1 MNELKLKIGG
11 IGISIEWE
19 GSRIVD
25 WPHPFYEK
33 FLSNSKPQI
42 TLKVHCTGLP
52 QHSSQLIFDG
62 KKEGY
67 WRLYRNNS
75 KYIIET
81 FDTMTHKKNKVC
93 FIAPDFHYGDVY
105 IDPKSE
111 RSRHPRI
118 KKGPFFSLPWLMQP
132 LAQLLLVNLLTEEE
146 GIMVHGL
153 GINDRGKGIAF
164 VGESGAGKSTLAEFW
179 KSEEEVNILSDEHI
193 IIRKE
198 KDQFWL
204 YGTPWPGM
212 AMAVSSQG
220 VRLKKIFFIGHS
232 LENKI
237 LGQATASAL
246 FPLLFLPFWDRERM
260 EIILKFCEELLGKIK
275 CNKLGFIKD
284 RSVIESV
291 REVKKYEEGIHKTS
305 HR

>member
-1 MNELKLKIGG
+1 MKELKLKIGG
-11 IGISIEWE
+11 IGISIEWK

-25 WPHPFYEK
+25 WPHPFYKK

-42 TLKVHCTGLP
+42 TLKVHCAGLP
-52 QHSSQLIFDG
+52 RHSSQLIFDG

-81 FDTMTHKKNKVC
+81 FDTMTHKTNKVC
-93 FIAPDFHYGDVY
+93 FLDPDFHSGDVY
-105 IDPKSE
+105 IDPESE
-111 RSRHPRI
+111 RSRRPRI
-118 KKGPFFSLPWLMQP
+118 KKGPFFSLPSLMQP
-132 LAQLLLVNLLTEEE
+132 LAQLLLVNLLTKEE

-164 VGESGAGKSTLAEFW
+164 VGESGAGKSTLAGLWEDQ
-179 KSEEEVNILSDEHI
+179 ERVDILSDEHI
-193 IIRKE
+193 IIRK
-198 KDQFWL
+198 KNGQFWL

-212 AMAVSSQG
+212 AMATSSQA

-237 LGQATASAL
+237 LGQATAGDL
-246 FPLLFLPFWDRERM
+246 FPLLFLPFWDREGL
-260 EIILKFCEELLGKIK
+260 EFVLGFCQELVRTVECK
-275 CNKLGFIKD
+275 KLGFVKD
-284 RSVIESV
+284 KKVINFL
-291 REVKKYEEGIHKTS
+291 RRG
-305 HR
+305 